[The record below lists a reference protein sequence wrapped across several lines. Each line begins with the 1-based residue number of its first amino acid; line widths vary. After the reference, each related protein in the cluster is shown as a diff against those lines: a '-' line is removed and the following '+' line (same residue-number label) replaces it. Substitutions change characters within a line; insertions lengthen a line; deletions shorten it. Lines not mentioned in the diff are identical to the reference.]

1 MIAAVV
7 PVHMEEYRVGRV
19 LASLLSLNT
28 VSRIFVILNGSNEL
42 TAKEVQH
49 AYAQHREKIVLV
61 SFAAPLGIDIPRA
74 VGARL
79 AYAAGADYTVFVDGD
94 MVGEITTEL
103 EDFIGTTMRL
113 ELDLALLDCYP
124 DKTVLADLTQPLF
137 YWRALLNRELGL
149 FAEVNIATPS
159 HGFHAVSRRMLRDT
173 PWNDF
178 AVPPTLLTHAVRL
191 HYRTGIAGT
200 IPHAQLGSSV
210 KNVTHNRLIV
220 DTIIGDCIEALCLWQ
235 HRPRMRSSGDKVY
248 IGYHD
253 RRRFDLLQQFLAGL
267 SM

>member
-19 LASLLSLNT
+19 LTSLLSANT
-28 VSRIFVILNGSNEL
+28 VSRIFVILNGANEV
-42 TAKEVQH
+42 TAKQVQQS
-49 AYAQHREKIVLV
+49 YARHEEKLVLV
-61 SFAAPLGIDIPRA
+61 SFALPLGIDIPRA

-79 AYAAGADYTVFVDGD
+79 AYAAGADYTVFIDGD
-94 MVGEITTEL
+94 MAGEFAAEL
-103 EDFIGTTMRL
+103 ESFINTTVRL

-124 DKTVLADLTQPLF
+124 DKAVLTDQAQPLL
-137 YWRALLNRELGL
+137 YWRALLNKELGL
-149 FAEVNIATPS
+149 YDKINIATPS
-159 HGFHAVSRRMLRDT
+159 HGFHAVSRRMLRDI
-173 PWNDF
+173 PWADF

-200 IPHAQLGSSV
+200 VPHAQLGSSI
-210 KNVTHNRLIV
+210 KNMTHNLLIV
-220 DTIIGDCIEALCLWQ
+220 DTIIGDCIEALCIWH
-235 HRPRMRSSGDKVY
+235 HRPRTRSWGNKTY

>member
-19 LASLLSLNT
+19 LASLLSAST
-28 VSRIFVILNGSNEL
+28 VSRIFVILNGANEV
-42 TAKEVQH
+42 TVKQVQQ
-49 AYAQHREKIVLV
+49 AYAQHEEKIVLV
-61 SFAAPLGIDIPRA
+61 SFAVPLGIDVPRA

-79 AYAAGADYTVFVDGD
+79 AYAACAEYTVFVDGD
-94 MVGEITTEL
+94 MAGENATGLERFINTTV
-103 EDFIGTTMRL
+103 RL
-113 ELDLALLDCYP
+113 GLDLALLDCYP

-137 YWRALLNRELGL
+137 HWRALLNRELGL
-149 FAEVNIATPS
+149 YEEVNIATPS
-159 HGFHAVSRRMLRDT
+159 HGFHAVSRRMLRNT
-173 PWNDF
+173 PWADF

-191 HYRTGIAGT
+191 RYHTGIAGT
-200 IPHAQLGSSV
+200 IPHAQLGSPV
-210 KNVTHNRLIV
+210 KNMTHNRLIV
-220 DTIIGDCIEALCLWQ
+220 DTIIGDCIEALCMWH
-235 HRPRMRSSGDKVY
+235 HRPRTRSWGNKVY